1 MSKGARFF
9 VLSTVGAGL
18 YGFVVSQI
26 PSPHEITVFWVG
38 NFASPWLVLA
48 FLAGW
53 AQRRSWVWA
62 AVAGAVADVTCVVGF
77 YHPYRVL
84 FDRLA
89 LGLPDS
95 TPIATVVTTGARL
108 WLGAVA
114 HWLVI
119 AVLAGAAYGLLGLW
133 WGRSR
138 AVVAGVAT
146 GLPFIVEP
154 LLWPLYLGRRQG
166 PLILWIVEVIVGAAL
181 VIWVFAVRYAAMNAE
196 VPARDG
202 LPGQTIA
209 SRE

>member
-1 MSKGARFF
+1 MSKDVRLL

-18 YGFVVSQI
+18 YGYGVSKI
-26 PSPHEITVFWVG
+26 PSPREVTVFWVG
-38 NFASPWLVLA
+38 NFAGPWLALA

-53 AQRRSWVWA
+53 AQRRSWVWSV
-62 AVAGAVADVTCVVGF
+62 VAGAAADLTCVVGF
-77 YHPYRVL
+77 YLPYRVL

-95 TPIATVVTTGARL
+95 TPIATVMTTGARL

-119 AVLAGAAYGLLGLW
+119 AVLAGAVYGWLGLR

-138 AVVAGVAT
+138 AVAAGVAA

-154 LLWPLYLGRRQG
+154 LLWPLYLGRYQG
-166 PLILWIVEVIVGAAL
+166 PLILWIVEVVVGAAL
-181 VIWVFAVRYAAMNAE
+181 VTWVFAVRHRGLAPDG
-196 VPARDG
+196 PALDD
-202 LPGQTIA
+202 PVGQTIE
-209 SRE
+209 SRD